1 MKTAFRLLIGIL
13 IIAALLVLFD
23 PAAILSVIA
32 SARPEYLV
40 LALLV
45 YAFTYLIL
53 TLRWRS
59 ILSAMGESLP
69 IGRAY
74 RAFVAGVLLSDLT
87 PGRIGDFSRP
97 FLVRDEID
105 LNKGIASFAV
115 DRYADLLTIAILGFA
130 GLVLL
135 SVPGGKGYL
144 IPAACLLLLI
154 LLPFTLFWLKRPLV
168 IRAAERL
175 GSARITGFVQ
185 TLDEAAGQVPHLPSL
200 TARAILLT
208 TAAWVTH
215 AARIVLIAGAVGY
228 SVPLPPLTLLQ
239 PLVSALSLVPVSLS
253 GLGLV
258 EGGLAAVLAGLG
270 VPATVGVSIALLDR
284 GITVAFHLL
293 VGGKYA
299 TKLV

>member
-13 IIAALLVLFD
+13 LVAALLVLFD

-32 SARPEYLV
+32 SARPGYLV

-59 ILSAMGESLP
+59 ILAAMGEDLP
-69 IGRAY
+69 IGLAY
-74 RAFVAGVLLSDLT
+74 QAFVGGVLLSDLT

-97 FLVRDEID
+97 FLVRDRID

-154 LLPFTLFWLKRPLV
+154 LLPFTLFWLKRHLV

-185 TLDEAAGQVPHLPSL
+185 TLNEAAGQVPHLPSL
-200 TARAILLT
+200 TARAVLLT

-215 AARIVLIAGAVGY
+215 AARVALIAGAVGY
-228 SVPLPPLTLLQ
+228 PVPLPALTLLQ

-270 VPATVGVSIALLDR
+270 VPATVGISIALLDR

>member
-74 RAFVAGVLLSDLT
+74 RAFVGGVLLSDLT

-200 TARAILLT
+200 TARAVLLT

-215 AARIVLIAGAVGY
+215 AARVALIAGAVGY